1 MGKGLAQALWT
12 ARLEGT
18 LASLDEAD
26 RPATESAAYEIQN
39 ALTALAEAP
48 PVGWKLGATNEQT
61 LELLGMKEPFPAPL
75 LERFCFASGSEIPL
89 SWAHRP
95 ALETEVMVSL
105 GADLPPEGRPWN
117 RDNVVAAVATVSPSF
132 EIVGLRIADAFSEA
146 GLMLIADAGANVA
159 MIHGGPVEGWEE
171 LDLSNIP
178 LKVSINAEKAA
189 SASTGVLLWE
199 DAIDAVVWL
208 ANHHIVA
215 ERGLESG
222 DMIMTGT
229 CAGLL
234 PIKPGDYAVAD
245 FGELGEVRAT
255 FT

>member
-1 MGKGLAQALWT
+1 MSKALAEALWA
-12 ARLEGT
+12 ARLDGT
-18 LASLDEAD
+18 VVRLDEAD
-26 RPATESAAYEIQN
+26 RPTTESAAYEIQK
-39 ALTALAEAP
+39 ALTALADAP

-75 LERFCFASGSEIPL
+75 LERFCFTSGATVPL
-89 SWAHRP
+89 QWAHRP

-105 GADLPPEGRPWN
+105 GADLPPERRPWI
-117 RDNVVAAVATVSPSF
+117 REDVVAAVASVSPSF
-132 EIVGLRIADAFSEA
+132 EIVGLRIADSLSEA
-146 GLMLIADAGANVA
+146 GLMLIADAGVNVA
-159 MIHGGPVEGWEE
+159 MIHGVPVESWEQ
-171 LDLSNIP
+171 LDLSDIP
-178 LKVSINAEKAA
+178 LQVSINGEEAA

-215 ERGLESG
+215 ERGLKSG

-234 PIKPGDYAVAD
+234 PIKPGDEAVAD
-245 FGELGEVRAT
+245 FGELGEVRAR
-255 FT
+255 FK